1 MEKNPIMTERN
12 ATVSY
17 SVCVCICARISSNC
31 SYYYGEQYV
40 SGKMWSGKLLET
52 SLLRFL
58 DKNVLDGKVI

>member
-17 SVCVCICARISSNC
+17 SVCACICERISSNC

-52 SLLRFL
+52 SFT
-58 DKNVLDGKVI
+58 